1 MRKLIPAALIF
12 LAACGSNPSQNKTSN
27 IIKIDGSTTVYPVSE
42 AVAEDYKSV
51 NPNIQI
57 TIGISGTGGGMKKFG
72 NNEIDIADASRPIKT
87 IEAHKCDSN
96 GIKYVELPIA
106 YDGIAVVVNPKNTWV
121 DKITTDEL
129 KTIWDASSQGKIM
142 TWDQVRSGWPN
153 KPLKLFGPSTDNG
166 TFDYFTEVING
177 KAQQSRG
184 DYISSANYN
193 SLVEGVAGEANA
205 LGYFALAYY
214 NSNKEKLKLVPVVN
228 SKDPNAS
235 PVLPSLETVQSGTYK
250 PLSRVLFI
258 YVNDNA
264 YARKEV
270 KDFLNF
276 YVQDVPKIIQDVGYF
291 PLQSELY
298 PLVQQK
304 LQSGVT
310 GTMYINGEEQGTNI
324 TDLLKAS
331 AAAQH

>member
-1 MRKLIPAALIF
+1 
-12 LAACGSNPSQNKTSN
+12 
-27 IIKIDGSTTVYPVSE
+27 
-42 AVAEDYKSV
+42 
-51 NPNIQI
+51 
-57 TIGISGTGGGMKKFG
+57 MKKFS
-72 NNEIDIADASRPIKT
+72 NKEIDIADASRPMKT

-96 GIKYVELPIA
+96 GVKFIELPVA

-142 TWDQVRSGWPN
+142 TWDQIRSGWPN

-166 TFDYFTEVING
+166 TFDYFTEAING

-184 DYISSANYN
+184 DYTASANTN
-193 SLVEGVAGEANA
+193 TLVEGVANDENA
-205 LGYFALAYY
+205 LGYFGLAYY
-214 NSNKEKLKLVPVVN
+214 NNNKDKLKIVPVVN

-250 PLSRVLFI
+250 PLSRVLYI
-258 YVNDNA
+258 YVNTNA
-264 YARKEV
+264 YAKKDV

-276 YVQDVPKIIQDVGYF
+276 YLQDVPKIIQDVGYF

-298 PLVQQK
+298 PLVQQR
-304 LQSGVT
+304 LQNGIT
-310 GTMYINGEEQGTNI
+310 GSLYTGGEEQGTDLG
-324 TDLLKAS
+324 DLLKGSAS
-331 AAAQH
+331 AQH